1 MHAIQLIDLVFI
13 CNNNQ
18 LVLVHPLCHLIYEK
32 YYPKFLK
39 HRAHI
44 MYALLQN
51 VKLCAADVA
60 SFQIIFP
67 YKFNYLLGIT
77 FSSLCEKSLSNL
89 NRCLNINSSKV
100 EEKLLFVQWTTR
112 NCTFAPVPREISIKI
127 NLLLSQTGR
136 TTTQKASL
144 KNVWLQ
150 NLISKQKCCIC
161 MLV

>member
-1 MHAIQLIDLVFI
+1 
-13 CNNNQ
+13 
-18 LVLVHPLCHLIYEK
+18 
-32 YYPKFLK
+32 
-39 HRAHI
+39 

-100 EEKLLFVQWTTR
+100 EEKLLFVQ
-112 NCTFAPVPREISIKI
+112 
-127 NLLLSQTGR
+127 
-136 TTTQKASL
+136 
-144 KNVWLQ
+144 
-150 NLISKQKCCIC
+150 
-161 MLV
+161 

>member
-1 MHAIQLIDLVFI
+1 MQYNWLIWCLFVIITSWFLFTPCVI
-13 CNNNQ
+13 SYMRNTT
-18 LVLVHPLCHLIYEK
+18 
-32 YYPKFLK
+32 PKFLK

-67 YKFNYLLGIT
+67 YKFNYT
-77 FSSLCEKSLSNL
+77 FSSLYEKSLSNL
-89 NRCLNINSSKV
+89 NRCLNMNSSKV

-127 NLLLSQTGR
+127 NLLLSQSGR

-144 KNVWLQ
+144 KNV
-150 NLISKQKCCIC
+150 
-161 MLV
+161 LVTKLDF

>member
-67 YKFNYLLGIT
+67 YKFNCWG
-77 FSSLCEKSLSNL
+77 
-89 NRCLNINSSKV
+89 
-100 EEKLLFVQWTTR
+100 LLFPHCAR
-112 NCTFAPVPREISIKI
+112 SPF
-127 NLLLSQTGR
+127 QTL
-136 TTTQKASL
+136 TDA
-144 KNVWLQ
+144 
-150 NLISKQKCCIC
+150 
-161 MLV
+161 